1 MSVSGSPFSLKGMLP
16 LYTLVPACFM
26 NYFQYLYRGT
36 LFKPGGLLCVGH
48 FVFLV
53 LLIFFLLCIF
63 ASFKIFCR
71 VSCVKLIP
79 SSCFYLN

>member
-53 LLIFFLLCIF
+53 LLIFFYYASLPLLKYF
-63 ASFKIFCR
+63 
-71 VSCVKLIP
+71 VG
-79 SSCFYLN
+79 